1 MFIFKWFK
9 KEKKV
14 IKEPPIKLNDQME
27 VALWEIKER
36 YDLETEEVEK
46 TVLDKRRKIK
56 HMNDSIK
63 RKS

>member
-1 MFIFKWFK
+1 MFIFKWLK
-9 KEKKV
+9 KKKQET
-14 IKEPPIKLNDQME
+14 KKPSMKLNDQME
-27 VALWEIKER
+27 IALWEIKEK